1 MKIKNFLKTHT
12 FFLVWVV
19 LMAIF
24 NVLALAIPD
33 LSTRETW
40 FWWGF
45 VFTNLAFVVVAVV
58 SFALTLSNTRIFNN
72 VFVVYVLSIGYVAI
86 TLLLNVIFMAVNNDN
101 EKWVI
106 IANVVIILLYAVLMI
121 ISNRAVTHMSE
132 DAKVVQEKVSNL
144 RVNVVKISTLLYKV
158 TDTDV
163 KKALTNLKETL
174 DYSDPMGVAAT
185 ADIEAEFEASLDVLK
200 ELIATGTEK
209 EGVLNAIGDSLALL
223 KARNDLLKA
232 SK

>member
-1 MKIKNFLKTHT
+1 MKDFLKKHT
-12 FFLVWVV
+12 FLLVWVV

-33 LSTRETW
+33 LSACAAG
-40 FWWGF
+40 FWCGF
-45 VFTNLAFVVVAVV
+45 VFVNIAFVIVAVV
-58 SFALTLSNTRIFNN
+58 SFALTLNNTKIFNN
-72 VFVVYVLSIGYVAI
+72 VFFVYLLSIGYVVVSLI
-86 TLLLNVIFMAVNNDN
+86 MNTIFMAVNG
-101 EKWVI
+101 EGVKWVI
-106 IANVVIILLYAVLMI
+106 VLNVIVILLYVILMVL
-121 ISNRAVTHMSE
+121 SNRAVTHMSQ

-144 RVNVVKISTLLYKV
+144 RLNVVKISTLLYKV
-158 TDTDV
+158 TDADV
-163 KKALTNLKETL
+163 KKALNNLKETL

-200 ELIATGTEK
+200 ELISSGTEK

>member
-1 MKIKNFLKTHT
+1 MKDFLKKHT
-12 FFLVWVV
+12 FLLVWVV

-33 LSTRETW
+33 LSACNAG
-40 FWWGF
+40 FWCGF
-45 VFTNLAFVVVAVV
+45 VFTNIAFVVVAVV
-58 SFALTLSNTRIFNN
+58 SFALTLNNTKIFNN
-72 VFVVYVLSIGYVAI
+72 VFFVYLLSIGYVVVSLVMN
-86 TLLLNVIFMAVNNDN
+86 TIFMAVNG
-101 EKWVI
+101 EGVKWVI
-106 IANVVIILLYAVLMI
+106 VLNVIVILLYAVLMI
-121 ISNRAVTHMSE
+121 LSNRAVTHMSE

-144 RVNVVKISTLLYKV
+144 RLNVVKISTLLYKV
-158 TDTDV
+158 TDADV
-163 KKALTNLKETL
+163 KKALNNLKETL

-200 ELIATGTEK
+200 ELISSGTEK

>member
-1 MKIKNFLKTHT
+1 MKFKNFIKNNT

-33 LSTRETW
+33 LSTRDTW

-45 VFTNLAFVVVAVV
+45 AFTNVAFVAVAAV
-58 SFALTLSNTRIFNN
+58 SFALKLSSTKIFNN
-72 VFVVYVLSIGYVAI
+72 VFFVYVLSIGYVAV
-86 TLLLNVIFMAVNNDN
+86 TLLMNVIFMAVNKDN

-106 IANVVIILLYAVLMI
+106 IANVVVILLYVILMI

-158 TDTDV
+158 TDADV
-163 KKALTNLKETL
+163 KKALSNLKETL

-185 ADIEAEFEASLDVLK
+185 ADIEAEFESSLDVLK
-200 ELIATGTEK
+200 ELVASGTEK